1 MITFRRL
8 RRADDPEFCKILD
21 TFCDDLFRVSGNT
34 SLESIR
40 NGQDVLFKPVVG
52 ENNDV
57 DQAFVRSFVI
67 SMGKNLT
74 EDPTFREPQTLVT
87 VAECVQGLGRFL
99 ELIPPR
105 TIASTVHHATS
116 YIERSPAQ
124 TMELQ
129 DTTRRIKMVLG
140 ILRGVDVATRLLG
153 EVGILQLVN
162 LDEGALHGAINDAS
176 QFLDETAEHLV
187 STLDILLGQ

>member
-1 MITFRRL
+1 MK
-8 RRADDPEFCKILD
+8 A
-21 TFCDDLFRVSGNT
+21 V
-34 SLESIR
+34 
-40 NGQDVLFKPVVG
+40 
-52 ENNDV
+52 
-57 DQAFVRSFVI
+57 
-67 SMGKNLT
+67 
-74 EDPTFREPQTLVT
+74 VT

-153 EVGILQLVN
+153 EVVRPVPFQVPHCLASLTSFHKGILQLVN

-187 STLDILLGQ
+187 STLDILLGKDKTHVTIVTGADQVFRTGQ

>member
-1 MITFRRL
+1 MISFVLAAIRPWNPFATARMCSSSPWLERTTTSIRPLFVHSSSAWAKTSQRTQLLGNHRL
-8 RRADDPEFCKILD
+8 SVTI
-21 TFCDDLFRVSGNT
+21 S
-34 SLESIR
+34 SLEI
-40 NGQDVLFKPVVG
+40 QMKAV
-52 ENNDV
+52 
-57 DQAFVRSFVI
+57 
-67 SMGKNLT
+67 
-74 EDPTFREPQTLVT
+74 VT

-153 EVGILQLVN
+153 EVSTSMRALCMEQSMTQVN
-162 LDEGALHGAINDAS
+162 SSTKPPSTWYQPWTSCWNRAIKEAKCPLPES
-176 QFLDETAEHLV
+176 
-187 STLDILLGQ
+187 I